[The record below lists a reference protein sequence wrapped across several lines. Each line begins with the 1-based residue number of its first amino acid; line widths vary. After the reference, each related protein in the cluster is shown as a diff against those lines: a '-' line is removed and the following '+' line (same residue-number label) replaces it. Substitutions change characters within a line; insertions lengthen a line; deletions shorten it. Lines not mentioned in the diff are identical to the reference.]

1 MIFNTI
7 IFLFPLFTTLLSI
20 NNIQVEAG
28 GMQYQFHKDAAG
40 QDNCEKARDD
50 QEELETFKLYCVN
63 KVQSFQLCSLTCSD
77 ALHFEGSV
85 GDCRDYECN
94 FYDYTFQD
102 NQSNSL
108 NMNKLAKNK
117 ATLFA
122 VVPLWESQA
131 QYFYELMEEVRK
143 DFKQDTEAFLLPML
157 VDPDGEDATIQSFH
171 TQRVTILNNTSP
183 NVIARHPLLG
193 FLQTLRHKSGFRDF
207 NVYTDRPV
215 LFIISPDGRTVE
227 RLVVPTYQ
235 TIAEALEHY
244 GIEKE
249 SSEKDEEL

>member
-1 MIFNTI
+1 MN
-7 IFLFPLFTTLLSI
+7 
-20 NNIQVEAG
+20 V
-28 GMQYQFHKDAAG
+28 
-40 QDNCEKARDD
+40 
-50 QEELETFKLYCVN
+50 
-63 KVQSFQLCSLTCSD
+63 
-77 ALHFEGSV
+77 
-85 GDCRDYECN
+85 

-102 NQSNSL
+102 NQSNAL

-157 VDPDGEDATIQSFH
+157 VDPDGEDAMIQSFH

-183 NVIARHPLLG
+183 NAIARHPLLG

-215 LFIISPDGRTVE
+215 LFIISPNGRTVE

-235 TIAEALEHY
+235 TIAETLEHY